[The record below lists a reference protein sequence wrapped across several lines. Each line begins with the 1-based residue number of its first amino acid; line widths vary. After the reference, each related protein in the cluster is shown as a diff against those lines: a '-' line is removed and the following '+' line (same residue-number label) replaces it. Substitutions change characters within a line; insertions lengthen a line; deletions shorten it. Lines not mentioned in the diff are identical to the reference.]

1 MAPTQPFLVWRAT
14 LASAWKPP
22 GLPGPVSGT
31 TVFLSR
37 VAVFWRRRGVSP
49 VHRMAVSLL
58 PRVRQG
64 SEGVDVNRGQLVR
77 RLLNRLA
84 VVMGLDELA
93 PVGRRAPSRRERW
106 RRDEIGAPVEKLKR
120 RQLDDAVGT
129 R

>member
-1 MAPTQPFLVWRAT
+1 
-14 LASAWKPP
+14 
-22 GLPGPVSGT
+22 
-31 TVFLSR
+31 
-37 VAVFWRRRGVSP
+37 
-49 VHRMAVSLL
+49 MAVSLL